1 MGGVVSMM
9 SISQYAE
16 TVMKIIMMNSD
27 PKSNKQ
33 ELEVLEKFE
42 KTCWERMIRPDPSFF
57 IDLEKKYSE
66 YENLSL
72 ERFLQK
78 TKDFFEREKARTL
91 EDNEIKD
98 MNQEKWTER
107 IKVLKESVCVARKIL
122 CLYRENL
129 EAREQIMS
137 FLFSSTPNQYP
148 AL

>member
-1 MGGVVSMM
+1 MM